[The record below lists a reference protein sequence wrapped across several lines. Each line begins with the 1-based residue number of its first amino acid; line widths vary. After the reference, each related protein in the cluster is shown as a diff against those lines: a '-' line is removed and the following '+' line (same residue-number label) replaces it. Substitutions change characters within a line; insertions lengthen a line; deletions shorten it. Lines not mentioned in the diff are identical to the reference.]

1 MRARRGSQSYCLVA
15 LEFRDWDV
23 GVIVWGYGVWGFG
36 VSGFGFMIW
45 GLGFGVQNLAS
56 RV

>member
-1 MRARRGSQSYCLVA
+1 VGLRGLG
-15 LEFRDWDV
+15 LWDL
-23 GVIVWGYGVWGFG
+23 GVL
-36 VSGFGFMIW
+36 GFGFMIW